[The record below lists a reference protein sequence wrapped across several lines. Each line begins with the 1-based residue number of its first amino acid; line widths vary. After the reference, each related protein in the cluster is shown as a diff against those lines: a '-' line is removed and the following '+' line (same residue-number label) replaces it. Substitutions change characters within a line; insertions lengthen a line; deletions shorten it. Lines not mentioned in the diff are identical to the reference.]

1 MRRWYWRFP
10 FLWNFAAAWYLAN
23 AEWWQL
29 EELHA
34 RLTSDWA
41 ELDGAPLKKWAQ
53 SHQLEELQRTLC
65 ESSACYQHRFL
76 RAVREHLS
84 QDLSGSLEPFA
95 ALFLATSSRDA
106 CCGLLKSIAWAV
118 LEDWHRA
125 KESWQHAEAH
135 QLGLAAPGGVE
146 LLFLA
151 RRWGAPSAV
160 CELGDAIQQVIDD
173 WKQDETRCQHAAVL
187 EIHDGA
193 GGAGARCAALALSA
207 LKAACATCA
216 TCAPRSFVVGS
227 AVEPIQEVGVE
238 ELPKDLELAIVIVER
253 AHGQLQALKS
263 LATYLNSDQV
273 FGILIRLQ
281 NPRIDPEAD
290 DPLSIYEFLVW
301 HGFRVADVS
310 APSGSVF
317 RSVGEMQQAAA
328 SAAAAGAVMQE
339 SCLMLDRPNSWA
351 EVDMAPIERRVSS
364 WAAWAKR
371 AGQRPRIGVMLSSN
385 AFSHNEFV
393 MGAQL
398 LAHPHVQ
405 AIFPLS
411 FHHALQLGP
420 LGQTHRKQVV
430 LFNQP
435 PLHLLCRL
443 AAAHVSIAIQSFR
456 WLLRLARGNQ
466 GGRCSTPVKLHLEVD
481 TGIGRTGLKGVLAAG
496 HLVANAPWL
505 RLEGLHTKLC
515 CSNDASATARSLLY
529 LKSLELRLRGFLRGL
544 RGGKRAAFR
553 VHVGG
558 GLAANLGVAEA
569 LKHFRGWTV
578 RLGEGIFQEQ
588 ESLSWHTTI
597 SALQLLKD
605 STLLGYCDAGTDC
618 GARPVAAG
626 WAAVL
631 PVGFAEF
638 RGEVVWSSSGTEMRV
653 LNSGASTTVVQLP
666 SEAFAPSTV
675 PGFRVGDVVTL
686 CRRCPQHAVPWA
698 VPRRLRPT
706 AAPATPE

>member
-263 LATYLNSDQV
+263 LATYLT
-273 FGILIRLQ
+273 
-281 NPRIDPEAD
+281 D

-328 SAAAAGAVMQE
+328 SAAAAGATLRLVARPRRAVMQE

-420 LGQTHRKQVV
+420 LGQTHRTR
-430 LFNQP
+430 
-435 PLHLLCRL
+435 LLL
-443 AAAHVSIAIQSFR
+443 GGSQSYES
-456 WLLRLARGNQ
+456 LKHI
-466 GGRCSTPVKLHLEVD
+466 TPVKLHLEVD

-706 AAPATPE
+706 AAPATPEECFALAW